1 MTARH
6 ANELLYD
13 SEAALRLVDSA
24 IEDIRDLDLPR
35 ADTARD
41 ALRTAQLRDL
51 LAASGPLG
59 LIRLSQILARGY
71 TEIVSVL
78 GSLRESRNV
87 LERTSVTTLQHT
99 HQKLREV
106 TTATETAATD
116 ILDGLDRSVALVNE
130 MDVKAGE
137 GDAAAGA
144 NLRNTLRDE
153 LFSLMGCMQFQDI
166 TSQQLNYASSVLT
179 EMETRLAELA
189 TILDPAALGVAG
201 PALAGAELPAA
212 PASPGTFDP
221 AASTENAEAR
231 QAVADQIFDR
241 PRG

>member
-71 TEIVSVL
+71 AEIVSVL

-87 LERTSVTTLQHT
+87 LERTSVTTLQQT

-106 TTATETAATD
+106 TTATETAATN

-144 NLRNTLRDE
+144 SLRNTLRDE

-201 PALAGAELPAA
+201 PAVAGAEPPAA
-212 PASPGTFDP
+212 PAGPGTFDP
-221 AASTENAEAR
+221 AASTENAEVR

>member
-1 MTARH
+1 MTVRH

-24 IEDIRDLDLPR
+24 IEDIREPDPR
-35 ADTARD
+35 REPSDAARIS
-41 ALRTAQLRDL
+41 QLRDL

-59 LIRLSQILARGY
+59 LIGLSQVLACGY
-71 TEIVSVL
+71 SEVVSVL
-78 GSLRESRNV
+78 GSLRDSRNV
-87 LERTSVTTLQHT
+87 LERSGVDRLQHT
-99 HQKLREV
+99 HDKLREV
-106 TTATETAATD
+106 TTATEIAAID

-144 NLRNTLRDE
+144 ELRNTLRDE
-153 LFSLMGCMQFQDI
+153 LFALVGCMQFHDI
-166 TSQQLNYASSVLT
+166 TSQQLSYASSVLI

-189 TILDPAALGVAG
+189 SILDPAALGAAGTAATQEVSPSATSVPVA
-201 PALAGAELPAA
+201 
-212 PASPGTFDP
+212 FDP
-221 AASTENAEAR
+221 EASTENAAAR

-241 PRG
+241 ART